1 MRSIIKLLA
10 SITLVLF
17 ISSCNQDYHPVGE
30 SLFEDQTLETM
41 TESFPTFTYQEKIK
55 KVQTNGLP
63 LMQLGRITHPV
74 FGLAEASFTGQL
86 TIANSP
92 FFGNH
97 RQQFEDE
104 PDASDPNLIPE
115 NETVTAVYLDI
126 PFFTNQNDTD
136 NDGVIDSLD
145 ADPNDP
151 QSNSDGDE
159 LTDLIEFQLQL
170 NPLSSDS
177 DGDGILDHND
187 EDNESYQNENREYEI
202 DSLYGNREATFN
214 LKVYELGAFLNN
226 LDPLNNFETTQA
238 YYSSQNYYEDGFSR
252 ATLFDDTISLNFE
265 EIRINF
271 KEDDPET
278 PDVDE
283 TTQVE
288 TRLSPRLRVPLDISF
303 FQENIID
310 KEGSSDLETNV
321 DFQKALRGLIIRAE
335 DFSDD
340 LYMLLDIQNA
350 NINIVYEYD
359 DYQTQ
364 GTLGDTT
371 DDTIE
376 KAEKEFSLSFNGI
389 RINTLKNSLFD
400 AAVQEQL
407 TISSNDNPSN
417 RLYVQS
423 GTFLGKIRLF
433 GDEEQDENELIE
445 DLRGETWLINE
456 ANLIFYI
463 DPALANAKELLA
475 QRLYLFNYDTG
486 FPLSDYISDGSVSNF
501 GANSDKSIFGGLL
514 EYDDNN
520 TPYRY
525 KFNITDHISNIIRN
539 DSINFDLG
547 LVVNADIDNLGFL
560 NAVTE
565 SEEELLY
572 PLSATLNPLGAVLI
586 GSHPEATSEDKKVK
600 LELVY
605 SSYQ

>member
-1 MRSIIKLLA
+1 MRHINKLLV
-10 SITLVLF
+10 SVTLILV
-17 ISSCNQDYHPVGE
+17 ISSCNQDFHPVGE
-30 SLFEDQTLETM
+30 ALFIDQTLETL
-41 TESFPTFTYQEKIK
+41 TESFPTFTFQEKLK

-63 LMQLGRITHPV
+63 LMQLGKINHPI
-74 FGLAEASFTGQL
+74 FGQAEASFTAQL
-86 TIANSP
+86 TIPNNL

-104 PDASDPNLIPE
+104 PDDSDPNLIPE
-115 NETVTAVYLDI
+115 NETVKFVYLDI
-126 PFFTNQNDTD
+126 PFFTNQDDAD

-151 QSNSDGDE
+151 LSNSDGDE
-159 LTDLIEFQLQL
+159 LTDLIEFQSQL

-187 EDNESYQNENREYEI
+187 DDNATYQSGNNVYQI
-202 DSLYGNREATFN
+202 DSVYGNREATFN
-214 LKVYELGAFLNN
+214 LKVYELGAYLNE
-226 LDPLNNFETTQA
+226 LDPSDNFETTQA
-238 YYSSQNYYEDGFSR
+238 FYSTQDYYEEGFSR
-252 ATLFDDTISLNFE
+252 AVLYDDIISLNFD
-265 EIRINF
+265 EIRINY

-283 TTQVE
+283 TLQVE
-288 TRLSPRLRVPLDISF
+288 TRLSPRLRVPLNIGF
-303 FQENIID
+303 FQENFID
-310 KEGSSDLETNV
+310 KEGSTDLETSVN
-321 DFQKALRGLIIRAE
+321 FQKALRGIIIRAE
-335 DFSDD
+335 DFSED

-350 NINIVYEYD
+350 AVNIVYEYD

-364 GTLGDTT
+364 GTLGDTS
-371 DDTIE
+371 DDTVE
-376 KAEKEFSLSFNGI
+376 KVEKEISLAFNGI

-407 TISSNDNPSN
+407 IASSNNTPTN

-433 GDEEQDENELIE
+433 DIENQNENELIE
-445 DLRGETWLINE
+445 SLRGQSWLINE

-463 DPALANAKELLA
+463 DPNLASSQELLA
-475 QRLYLFNYDTG
+475 QRLYLFAYNSG
-486 FPLSDYISDGSVSNF
+486 FPLSDYVSDGSVSNF
-501 GANSDKSIFGGLL
+501 GRNSNKKIFGGLL

-520 TPYRY
+520 VPYRY

-547 LVVNADIDNLGFL
+547 LVVNADIN
-560 NAVTE
+560 NITPIKAVTE
-565 SEEELLY
+565 SEQDLVY
-572 PLSATLNPLGAVLI
+572 PLTASLNPLGAILI
-586 GSHPEATSEDKKVK
+586 GSHPDASSEDKKVR
-600 LELVY
+600 LELIY

>member
-1 MRSIIKLLA
+1 MRHINKLLV
-10 SITLVLF
+10 SVTLILV
-17 ISSCNQDYHPVGE
+17 ISSCNQDFHPVGE
-30 SLFEDQTLETM
+30 ALFIDQTLETL
-41 TESFPTFTYQEKIK
+41 TESFPTFTFQEKLK

-63 LMQLGRITHPV
+63 LMQLGKINHPI
-74 FGLAEASFTGQL
+74 FGQAEASFTAQL
-86 TIANSP
+86 TIPNNL

-104 PDASDPNLIPE
+104 PDDSDPNLIPE
-115 NETVTAVYLDI
+115 NETVKFVYLDI
-126 PFFTNQNDTD
+126 PFFTNQDDAD

-151 QSNSDGDE
+151 LSNSDGDE
-159 LTDLIEFQLQL
+159 LTDLIEFQSQL

-187 EDNESYQNENREYEI
+187 DDNATYQSGNNVYQI
-202 DSLYGNREATFN
+202 DSVYGNREATFN
-214 LKVYELGAFLNN
+214 LKVYELGAYLNE
-226 LDPLNNFETTQA
+226 LDPSDNFETTQA
-238 YYSSQNYYEDGFSR
+238 FYSTQDYYEEGFSR
-252 ATLFDDTISLNFE
+252 AVLHDDIISLNFD
-265 EIRINF
+265 EIRINY

-283 TTQVE
+283 TLQVE
-288 TRLSPRLRVPLDISF
+288 TRLSPRLRVPLDIGF
-303 FQENIID
+303 FQENFID
-310 KEGSSDLETNV
+310 KEGSTDLETSVN
-321 DFQKALRGLIIRAE
+321 FQKALRGIIIRAE
-335 DFSDD
+335 DFSED

-350 NINIVYEYD
+350 AVNIVYEYD

-364 GTLGDTT
+364 GTLGDTS
-371 DDTIE
+371 DDTVE
-376 KAEKEFSLSFNGI
+376 KVEKEISLAFNGI

-407 TISSNDNPSN
+407 IASSNNTPTN

-433 GDEEQDENELIE
+433 DIENQNENELIE
-445 DLRGETWLINE
+445 SLRGQSWLINE

-463 DPALANAKELLA
+463 DPNLASSQELLA
-475 QRLYLFNYDTG
+475 QRLYLFAYNSG
-486 FPLSDYISDGSVSNF
+486 FPLSDYVSDGSVSNF
-501 GANSDKSIFGGLL
+501 GRNSNKKIFGGLL

-520 TPYRY
+520 VPYRY

-547 LVVNADIDNLGFL
+547 LVVNADIN
-560 NAVTE
+560 NITPIKAVTE
-565 SEEELLY
+565 SEQDLVY
-572 PLSATLNPLGAVLI
+572 PLTASLNPLGAILI
-586 GSHPEATSEDKKVK
+586 GSHPDASSEDKKVR
-600 LELVY
+600 LELIY

>member
-1 MRSIIKLLA
+1 MRHINKLLV
-10 SITLVLF
+10 SVTLILV
-17 ISSCNQDYHPVGE
+17 ISSCNQDFHPVGE
-30 SLFEDQTLETM
+30 ALFIDQTLETL
-41 TESFPTFTYQEKIK
+41 TESFPTFTFQEKLK

-63 LMQLGRITHPV
+63 LMQLGKINHPI
-74 FGLAEASFTGQL
+74 FGQAEASFTAQL
-86 TIANSP
+86 TIPNNL

-104 PDASDPNLIPE
+104 PDDSDPNLIPE
-115 NETVTAVYLDI
+115 NETVKFVYLDI
-126 PFFTNQNDTD
+126 PFFTNQDDAD

-151 QSNSDGDE
+151 LSNSDGDE
-159 LTDLIEFQLQL
+159 LTDLIEFQSQL

-187 EDNESYQNENREYEI
+187 DDNATYQSGNNVYQI
-202 DSLYGNREATFN
+202 DSVYGNREATFN
-214 LKVYELGAFLNN
+214 LKVYELGAYLNE
-226 LDPLNNFETTQA
+226 LDPSDNFETTQA
-238 YYSSQNYYEDGFSR
+238 FYSTQDYYEEGFSR
-252 ATLFDDTISLNFE
+252 AVLYDDIISLNFD
-265 EIRINF
+265 EIRINY

-283 TTQVE
+283 TLQVE
-288 TRLSPRLRVPLDISF
+288 TRLSPRLRVPLDIGF
-303 FQENIID
+303 FQENFID
-310 KEGSSDLETNV
+310 KEGSTDLETSVN
-321 DFQKALRGLIIRAE
+321 FQKALRGIIIRVE
-335 DFSDD
+335 DFSED

-350 NINIVYEYD
+350 AVNIVYEYD

-364 GTLGDTT
+364 GTLGDTS
-371 DDTIE
+371 DDTVE
-376 KAEKEFSLSFNGI
+376 KVEKEISLAFNGI

-407 TISSNDNPSN
+407 IASSNNTPTN

-433 GDEEQDENELIE
+433 DIENQNENELIE
-445 DLRGETWLINE
+445 SLRGQSWLINE

-463 DPALANAKELLA
+463 DPNLASSQELLA
-475 QRLYLFNYDTG
+475 QRLYLFAYNSG
-486 FPLSDYISDGSVSNF
+486 FPLSDYVSDGSVSNF
-501 GANSDKSIFGGLL
+501 GRNSNKKIFGGLL

-520 TPYRY
+520 VPYRY

-547 LVVNADIDNLGFL
+547 LVVNADIN
-560 NAVTE
+560 NITPIKAVTE
-565 SEEELLY
+565 SEQDLVY
-572 PLSATLNPLGAVLI
+572 PLTATLNPLGAILI
-586 GSHPEATSEDKKVK
+586 GSHPDASSEDKKVR
-600 LELVY
+600 LELIY

>member
-17 ISSCNQDYHPVGE
+17 VSSCNQDYHPVGE
-30 SLFEDQTLETM
+30 SLFEDQTLETL

-104 PDASDPNLIPE
+104 PDASDPNLINE

-252 ATLFDDTISLNFE
+252 ATLFDETVSLNFE

>member
-1 MRSIIKLLA
+1 MRHINKLLV
-10 SITLVLF
+10 SVTLILA
-17 ISSCNQDYHPVGE
+17 ISSCNQDFHPVGE
-30 SLFEDQTLETM
+30 ALFIDQTLETL
-41 TESFPTFTYQEKIK
+41 TESFPTFTFQEKLK

-63 LMQLGRITHPV
+63 LMQLGKINHPI
-74 FGLAEASFTGQL
+74 FGQAEASFTAQL
-86 TIANSP
+86 TIPNNL

-104 PDASDPNLIPE
+104 PDDSDPNLIPE
-115 NETVTAVYLDI
+115 NETVKFVYLDI
-126 PFFTNQNDTD
+126 PFFTNQDDAD

-151 QSNSDGDE
+151 LSNSDGDE
-159 LTDLIEFQLQL
+159 LTDLIEFQSQL

-187 EDNESYQNENREYEI
+187 DDNATYQSGNNVYQI
-202 DSLYGNREATFN
+202 DSVYGNREATFN
-214 LKVYELGAFLNN
+214 LKVYELGAYLNE
-226 LDPLNNFETTQA
+226 LDPSDNFETTQA
-238 YYSSQNYYEDGFSR
+238 FYSTQDYYEEGFSR
-252 ATLFDDTISLNFE
+252 AVLHDDIISLNFD
-265 EIRINF
+265 EIRINY

-283 TTQVE
+283 TLQVE
-288 TRLSPRLRVPLDISF
+288 TRLSPRLRVPLDIGF
-303 FQENIID
+303 FQENFID
-310 KEGSSDLETNV
+310 KEGSTDLETSVN
-321 DFQKALRGLIIRAE
+321 FQKALRGIIIRAE
-335 DFSDD
+335 DFSED

-350 NINIVYEYD
+350 AVNIVYEYD

-364 GTLGDTT
+364 GTLGDTS
-371 DDTIE
+371 DDTVE
-376 KAEKEFSLSFNGI
+376 KVEKEISLAFNGI

-407 TISSNDNPSN
+407 IASSNNTPTN

-433 GDEEQDENELIE
+433 DIENQNENELIE
-445 DLRGETWLINE
+445 SLRGQSWLINE

-463 DPALANAKELLA
+463 DPNLASSQELLA
-475 QRLYLFNYDTG
+475 QRLYLFAYNSG
-486 FPLSDYISDGSVSNF
+486 FPLSDYVSDGSVSNF
-501 GANSDKSIFGGLL
+501 GRNSNKKIFGGLL

-520 TPYRY
+520 VPYRY

-547 LVVNADIDNLGFL
+547 LVVNADIN
-560 NAVTE
+560 NITPIKAVTE
-565 SEEELLY
+565 SEQDLVY
-572 PLSATLNPLGAVLI
+572 PLTATLNPLGAILI
-586 GSHPEATSEDKKVK
+586 GSHPDASSEDKKVR
-600 LELVY
+600 LELIY

>member
-1 MRSIIKLLA
+1 MRHINKLLV
-10 SITLVLF
+10 SVTLILV
-17 ISSCNQDYHPVGE
+17 ISSCNQDFHPVGE
-30 SLFEDQTLETM
+30 ALFIDQTLETL
-41 TESFPTFTYQEKIK
+41 TESFPTFTFQEKLK

-63 LMQLGRITHPV
+63 LMQLGKINHPI
-74 FGLAEASFTGQL
+74 FGQAEASFTTQL
-86 TIANSP
+86 TIPNNL

-104 PDASDPNLIPE
+104 PDDSDPNLIPE
-115 NETVTAVYLDI
+115 NETVKFVYLDI
-126 PFFTNQNDTD
+126 PFFTNQDDAD

-151 QSNSDGDE
+151 LSNSDGDE
-159 LTDLIEFQLQL
+159 LTDLIEFQSQL

-187 EDNESYQNENREYEI
+187 DDNATYQSGNNVYQI
-202 DSLYGNREATFN
+202 DSVYGNREATFN
-214 LKVYELGAFLNN
+214 LKVYELGAYLNE
-226 LDPLNNFETTQA
+226 LDPSDNFETTQA
-238 YYSSQNYYEDGFSR
+238 FYSTQDYYEEGFSR
-252 ATLFDDTISLNFE
+252 AVLHDDIISLNFD
-265 EIRINF
+265 EIRINY

-283 TTQVE
+283 TLQVE
-288 TRLSPRLRVPLDISF
+288 TRLSPRLRVPLDIGF
-303 FQENIID
+303 FQENFID
-310 KEGSSDLETNV
+310 KEGSTDLETSVN
-321 DFQKALRGLIIRAE
+321 FQKALRGIIIRAE
-335 DFSDD
+335 DFSED

-350 NINIVYEYD
+350 AVNIVYEYD

-364 GTLGDTT
+364 GTLGDTS
-371 DDTIE
+371 DDTVE
-376 KAEKEFSLSFNGI
+376 KVEKEISLAFNGI

-407 TISSNDNPSN
+407 IASSNNTPTN

-433 GDEEQDENELIE
+433 DIENQNENELIE
-445 DLRGETWLINE
+445 SLRGQSWLINE

-463 DPALANAKELLA
+463 DPNLASSQELLA
-475 QRLYLFNYDTG
+475 QRLYLFAYNSG
-486 FPLSDYISDGSVSNF
+486 FPLSDYVSDGSVSNF
-501 GANSDKSIFGGLL
+501 GRNSNKKIFGGLL

-520 TPYRY
+520 VPYRY

-547 LVVNADIDNLGFL
+547 LVVNADIN
-560 NAVTE
+560 NITPIKAVTE
-565 SEEELLY
+565 SEQDLVY
-572 PLSATLNPLGAVLI
+572 PLTATLNPLGAILI
-586 GSHPEATSEDKKVK
+586 GSHPDASSEDKKVR
-600 LELVY
+600 LELIY

>member
-1 MRSIIKLLA
+1 MRHINKLLV
-10 SITLVLF
+10 SVTLILV
-17 ISSCNQDYHPVGE
+17 ISSCNQDFHPVGE
-30 SLFEDQTLETM
+30 ALFIDQTLETL
-41 TESFPTFTYQEKIK
+41 TESFPTFTFQEKLK

-63 LMQLGRITHPV
+63 LMQLGKINHPI
-74 FGLAEASFTGQL
+74 FGQAEASFTAQL
-86 TIANSP
+86 TIPNNL

-104 PDASDPNLIPE
+104 PDDSDPNLIPE
-115 NETVTAVYLDI
+115 NETVKFVYLDI
-126 PFFTNQNDTD
+126 PFFTNQDDAD

-151 QSNSDGDE
+151 LSNSDGDE
-159 LTDLIEFQLQL
+159 LTDLIEFQSQL

-187 EDNESYQNENREYEI
+187 DDNATYQSGNNVYQI
-202 DSLYGNREATFN
+202 DSVYGNREATFN
-214 LKVYELGAFLNN
+214 LKVYELGAYLNE
-226 LDPLNNFETTQA
+226 LDPSDNFETTQA
-238 YYSSQNYYEDGFSR
+238 FYSTQDYYEEGFSR
-252 ATLFDDTISLNFE
+252 AVLYDDIISLNFD
-265 EIRINF
+265 EIRINY

-283 TTQVE
+283 TLQVE
-288 TRLSPRLRVPLDISF
+288 TRLSPRLRVPLNIGF
-303 FQENIID
+303 FQENFID
-310 KEGSSDLETNV
+310 KEGSTDLETSVN
-321 DFQKALRGLIIRAE
+321 FQKALRGIIIRAE
-335 DFSDD
+335 DFSED

-350 NINIVYEYD
+350 AVNIVYEYD

-364 GTLGDTT
+364 GNLGDTS
-371 DDTIE
+371 DDTVE
-376 KAEKEFSLSFNGI
+376 KVEKEISLAFNGI

-407 TISSNDNPSN
+407 IASSNNTPTN

-433 GDEEQDENELIE
+433 DIENQNENELIE
-445 DLRGETWLINE
+445 SLRGQSWLINE

-463 DPALANAKELLA
+463 DPNLASSQELLA
-475 QRLYLFNYDTG
+475 QRLYLFAYNSG
-486 FPLSDYISDGSVSNF
+486 FPLSDYVSDGSVSNF
-501 GANSDKSIFGGLL
+501 GRNSNKKIFGGLL

-520 TPYRY
+520 VPYRY

-547 LVVNADIDNLGFL
+547 LVVNADIN
-560 NAVTE
+560 NITPIKAVTE
-565 SEEELLY
+565 SEQDLVY
-572 PLSATLNPLGAVLI
+572 PLTATLNPLGAILI
-586 GSHPEATSEDKKVK
+586 GSHPDASSEDKKVR
-600 LELVY
+600 LELIY

>member
-1 MRSIIKLLA
+1 MRFIIKLLA
-10 SITLVLF
+10 SVILVLL

-41 TESFPTFTYQEKIK
+41 TQSFPTFTYQKKIK

-104 PDASDPNLIPE
+104 PVDSDPNLIPE

-177 DGDGILDHND
+177 DGDGILDHDD
-187 EDNESYQNENREYEI
+187 EDNESYQSENREYEI
-202 DSLYGNREATFN
+202 DSLYGNHEATFN

-238 YYSSQNYYEDGFSR
+238 FYSSQDYYEDGFSR
-252 ATLFDDTISLNFE
+252 ATLFDDTVSLNFE

-271 KEDDPET
+271 KEDDLET
-278 PDVDE
+278 LDVDE

-376 KAEKEFSLSFNGI
+376 KAEKEFSLTFNGI

-407 TISSNDNPSN
+407 TISINDNPSN

-445 DLRGETWLINE
+445 DLRGESWLVNE

-463 DPALANAKELLA
+463 DPALANTKELLA

-586 GSHPEATSEDKKVK
+586 GSHPEATLEDKKVK

>member
-1 MRSIIKLLA
+1 MRHINKLLV
-10 SITLVLF
+10 SVTLILV
-17 ISSCNQDYHPVGE
+17 ISSCNQDFHPVGE
-30 SLFEDQTLETM
+30 ALFIDQTLETL
-41 TESFPTFTYQEKIK
+41 TESFPTFTFQEKLK

-63 LMQLGRITHPV
+63 LMQLGKINHPI
-74 FGLAEASFTGQL
+74 FGQAEASFTAQL
-86 TIANSP
+86 TIPNNL

-104 PDASDPNLIPE
+104 PDDSDPNLIPE
-115 NETVTAVYLDI
+115 NETVKFVYLDI
-126 PFFTNQNDTD
+126 PFFTNQDDAD

-151 QSNSDGDE
+151 LSNSDGDE
-159 LTDLIEFQLQL
+159 LTDLIEFQSQL

-187 EDNESYQNENREYEI
+187 DDNATYQSGNNVYQI
-202 DSLYGNREATFN
+202 DSVYGNREATFN
-214 LKVYELGAFLNN
+214 LKVYELGAYLNE
-226 LDPLNNFETTQA
+226 LDPSDNFETTQA
-238 YYSSQNYYEDGFSR
+238 FYSTQDYYEEGFSR
-252 ATLFDDTISLNFE
+252 AVLYDDIISLNFD
-265 EIRINF
+265 EIRINY

-283 TTQVE
+283 TLQVE
-288 TRLSPRLRVPLDISF
+288 TRLSPRLRVPLDIGF
-303 FQENIID
+303 FQENFID
-310 KEGSSDLETNV
+310 KEGSTDLETSVN
-321 DFQKALRGLIIRAE
+321 FQKALRGIIIRAE
-335 DFSDD
+335 DFSED

-350 NINIVYEYD
+350 AVNIVYEYD

-364 GTLGDTT
+364 GTLGDTS
-371 DDTIE
+371 DDTVE
-376 KAEKEFSLSFNGI
+376 KVEKEISLAFNGI

-407 TISSNDNPSN
+407 IASSNNTPTN

-433 GDEEQDENELIE
+433 DIENQNENELIE
-445 DLRGETWLINE
+445 SLRGQSWLINE

-463 DPALANAKELLA
+463 DPNLASSQELLA
-475 QRLYLFNYDTG
+475 QRLYLFAYNSG
-486 FPLSDYISDGSVSNF
+486 FPLSDYVSDGSVSNF
-501 GANSDKSIFGGLL
+501 GRNSNKKIFGGLL

-520 TPYRY
+520 VPYRY

-547 LVVNADIDNLGFL
+547 LVVNADIN
-560 NAVTE
+560 NITPVKAVTE
-565 SEEELLY
+565 SEQDLVY
-572 PLSATLNPLGAVLI
+572 PLTATLNPLGAILI
-586 GSHPEATSEDKKVK
+586 GSHPDASSEDKKVR
-600 LELVY
+600 LELIY

>member
-1 MRSIIKLLA
+1 MRFIIKLLA

-30 SLFEDQTLETM
+30 SLFEDQTLETL

-170 NPLSSDS
+170 NPLSSDR
-177 DGDGILDHND
+177 DGDGILYHND
-187 EDNESYQNENREYEI
+187 EDNESYHNENREYEI

-252 ATLFDDTISLNFE
+252 ATLFDETVSLNFE

-520 TPYRY
+520 TPYCY

>member
-1 MRSIIKLLA
+1 MRHINKLLV
-10 SITLVLF
+10 SVTLILV
-17 ISSCNQDYHPVGE
+17 ISSCNQDFHPVGE
-30 SLFEDQTLETM
+30 ALFIDQTLETL
-41 TESFPTFTYQEKIK
+41 TENFPTFTFQEKLK

-63 LMQLGRITHPV
+63 LMQLGKINHPI
-74 FGLAEASFTGQL
+74 FGQAEASFTAQL
-86 TIANSP
+86 TIPNNL

-104 PDASDPNLIPE
+104 PDDSDPNLIPE
-115 NETVTAVYLDI
+115 NETVKFVYLDI
-126 PFFTNQNDTD
+126 PFFTNQDDAD

-151 QSNSDGDE
+151 LSNSDGDE
-159 LTDLIEFQLQL
+159 LTDLIEFQSQL

-187 EDNESYQNENREYEI
+187 DDNATYQSGNNVYQI
-202 DSLYGNREATFN
+202 DSVYGNREATFN
-214 LKVYELGAFLNN
+214 LKVYELGAYLNE
-226 LDPLNNFETTQA
+226 LDPSDNFETTQA
-238 YYSSQNYYEDGFSR
+238 FYSTQDYYEEGFSR
-252 ATLFDDTISLNFE
+252 AVLYDDIISLNFD
-265 EIRINF
+265 EIRINY

-283 TTQVE
+283 TLQVE
-288 TRLSPRLRVPLDISF
+288 TRLSPRLRVPLDIGF
-303 FQENIID
+303 FQENFID
-310 KEGSSDLETNV
+310 KEGSTDLETSVN
-321 DFQKALRGLIIRAE
+321 FQKALRGIIIRAE
-335 DFSDD
+335 DFSED

-350 NINIVYEYD
+350 AVNIVYEYD

-364 GTLGDTT
+364 GTLGDTS
-371 DDTIE
+371 DDTVE
-376 KAEKEFSLSFNGI
+376 KVEKEISLAFNGI

-407 TISSNDNPSN
+407 IASSNNTPTN

-433 GDEEQDENELIE
+433 DIENQNENELIE
-445 DLRGETWLINE
+445 SLRGQSWLINE

-463 DPALANAKELLA
+463 DPNLASSQELLA
-475 QRLYLFNYDTG
+475 QRLYLFAYNSG
-486 FPLSDYISDGSVSNF
+486 FPLSDYVSDGSVSNF
-501 GANSDKSIFGGLL
+501 GRNSNKKIFGGLL

-520 TPYRY
+520 VPYRY

-547 LVVNADIDNLGFL
+547 LVVNADIN
-560 NAVTE
+560 NITPIKAVTE
-565 SEEELLY
+565 SEQDLVY
-572 PLSATLNPLGAVLI
+572 PLTATLNPLGAILI
-586 GSHPEATSEDKKVK
+586 GSHPDASSEDKKVR
-600 LELVY
+600 LELIY

>member
-1 MRSIIKLLA
+1 MRFIIKLLA
-10 SITLVLF
+10 SVILVLL

-41 TESFPTFTYQEKIK
+41 TQSFPTFTYQKKIK

-104 PDASDPNLIPE
+104 PVDSDPNLIPE

-177 DGDGILDHND
+177 DGDGILDHDD
-187 EDNESYQNENREYEI
+187 EDNESYQSENREYEI
-202 DSLYGNREATFN
+202 DSLYGNHEATFN

-238 YYSSQNYYEDGFSR
+238 FYSSQDYYEDGFSR
-252 ATLFDDTISLNFE
+252 ATLFDDTVYLNFE

-271 KEDDPET
+271 KEDDLET
-278 PDVDE
+278 LDVDE

-376 KAEKEFSLSFNGI
+376 KAEKEFSLTFNGI

-407 TISSNDNPSN
+407 TISINDNPSN

-445 DLRGETWLINE
+445 DLRGESWLVNE

-463 DPALANAKELLA
+463 DPALANTKELLA

-586 GSHPEATSEDKKVK
+586 GSHPEATLEDKKVK

>member
-1 MRSIIKLLA
+1 MRHINKLLV
-10 SITLVLF
+10 SVTLILV
-17 ISSCNQDYHPVGE
+17 ISSCNQDFHPVGE
-30 SLFEDQTLETM
+30 ALFIDQTLETL
-41 TESFPTFTYQEKIK
+41 TESFPTFTFQEKLK

-63 LMQLGRITHPV
+63 LMQLGKINHPI
-74 FGLAEASFTGQL
+74 FGQAEASFTAQL
-86 TIANSP
+86 TIPNNL

-104 PDASDPNLIPE
+104 PDDSDPNLIPE
-115 NETVTAVYLDI
+115 NETVKFVYLDI
-126 PFFTNQNDTD
+126 PFFTNQDDAD

-151 QSNSDGDE
+151 LSNSDGDE
-159 LTDLIEFQLQL
+159 LTDLIEFQSQL

-187 EDNESYQNENREYEI
+187 DDNATYQSGNNVYQI
-202 DSLYGNREATFN
+202 DSVYGNREATFN
-214 LKVYELGAFLNN
+214 LKVYELGAYLNE
-226 LDPLNNFETTQA
+226 LDPSDNFETTQA
-238 YYSSQNYYEDGFSR
+238 FYSTQDYYEEGFSR
-252 ATLFDDTISLNFE
+252 AVLYDDIISLNFD
-265 EIRINF
+265 EIRINY

-283 TTQVE
+283 TLQVE
-288 TRLSPRLRVPLDISF
+288 TRLSPRLRVPLDIGF
-303 FQENIID
+303 FQENFID
-310 KEGSSDLETNV
+310 KEGSTDLETSVN
-321 DFQKALRGLIIRAE
+321 FQKALRGIIIRAE
-335 DFSDD
+335 DFSED

-350 NINIVYEYD
+350 AVNIVYEYD

-364 GTLGDTT
+364 GTLGDTS
-371 DDTIE
+371 DDTVE
-376 KAEKEFSLSFNGI
+376 KVEKEISLAFNGI

-407 TISSNDNPSN
+407 IASSNNTPTN

-433 GDEEQDENELIE
+433 DIENQNENELIE
-445 DLRGETWLINE
+445 SLRGQSWLINE

-463 DPALANAKELLA
+463 DPNLASSQELLA
-475 QRLYLFNYDTG
+475 QRLYLFAYNSG
-486 FPLSDYISDGSVSNF
+486 FPLSDYVSDGSVSNF
-501 GANSDKSIFGGLL
+501 GRNSNKKIFGGLL

-520 TPYRY
+520 VPYRY

-547 LVVNADIDNLGFL
+547 LVVNADINIITPIK
-560 NAVTE
+560 AVTE
-565 SEEELLY
+565 SEQDLVY
-572 PLSATLNPLGAVLI
+572 PLTATLNPLGAILI
-586 GSHPEATSEDKKVK
+586 GSHPDASSEDKKVR
-600 LELVY
+600 LELIY

>member
-1 MRSIIKLLA
+1 MRHINKLLV
-10 SITLVLF
+10 SVTLILV
-17 ISSCNQDYHPVGE
+17 ISSCNQDFHPVGE
-30 SLFEDQTLETM
+30 ALFIDQTLETL
-41 TESFPTFTYQEKIK
+41 TESFPTFTFQEKLK

-63 LMQLGRITHPV
+63 LMQLGKINHPI
-74 FGLAEASFTGQL
+74 FGQAEASFTAQL
-86 TIANSP
+86 TIPNNL

-104 PDASDPNLIPE
+104 PDDSDPNLIPE
-115 NETVTAVYLDI
+115 NETVKFVYLDI
-126 PFFTNQNDTD
+126 PFFTNQDDAD

-151 QSNSDGDE
+151 LSNSDGDE
-159 LTDLIEFQLQL
+159 LTDLIEFQSQL

-187 EDNESYQNENREYEI
+187 DDNATYQSGNNVYQI
-202 DSLYGNREATFN
+202 DSVYGNREATFN
-214 LKVYELGAFLNN
+214 LKVYELGAYLNE
-226 LDPLNNFETTQA
+226 LDPSDNFETTQA
-238 YYSSQNYYEDGFSR
+238 FYSTQDYYEEGFSR
-252 ATLFDDTISLNFE
+252 AVLYDDIISLNFD
-265 EIRINF
+265 EIRINY

-283 TTQVE
+283 TLQVE
-288 TRLSPRLRVPLDISF
+288 TRLSPRLRVPLNIGF
-303 FQENIID
+303 FQENFID
-310 KEGSSDLETNV
+310 KEGSTDLETSVN
-321 DFQKALRGLIIRAE
+321 FQKALRGIIIRVE
-335 DFSDD
+335 DFSED

-350 NINIVYEYD
+350 AVNIVYEYD

-364 GTLGDTT
+364 GTLGDTS
-371 DDTIE
+371 DDTVE
-376 KAEKEFSLSFNGI
+376 KVEKEISLAFNGI

-407 TISSNDNPSN
+407 IASSNNTPTN

-433 GDEEQDENELIE
+433 DIENQNENELIE
-445 DLRGETWLINE
+445 SLRGQSWLINE

-463 DPALANAKELLA
+463 DPNLASSKELLA
-475 QRLYLFNYDTG
+475 QRLYLFAYNSG
-486 FPLSDYISDGSVSNF
+486 FPLSDYVSDGSVSNF
-501 GANSDKSIFGGLL
+501 GRNSNKKIFGGLL

-520 TPYRY
+520 VPYRY

-547 LVVNADIDNLGFL
+547 LVVNADIN
-560 NAVTE
+560 NITPIKAVTE
-565 SEEELLY
+565 SEQDLVY
-572 PLSATLNPLGAVLI
+572 PLTATLNPLGAILI
-586 GSHPEATSEDKKVK
+586 GSHPDASSEDKKVR
-600 LELVY
+600 LELIY

>member
-1 MRSIIKLLA
+1 MRHISKLLV
-10 SITLVLF
+10 SVTLILV
-17 ISSCNQDYHPVGE
+17 ISSCNQDFHPVGE
-30 SLFEDQTLETM
+30 ALFIDQTLETL
-41 TESFPTFTYQEKIK
+41 TESFPTFTFQEKLK

-63 LMQLGRITHPV
+63 LMQLGKINHPI
-74 FGLAEASFTGQL
+74 FGQAEASFTAQL
-86 TIANSP
+86 TIPNNL

-104 PDASDPNLIPE
+104 PDDSDPNLIPE
-115 NETVTAVYLDI
+115 NETVKFVYLDI
-126 PFFTNQNDTD
+126 PFFTNQDDAD

-151 QSNSDGDE
+151 LSNSDGDE
-159 LTDLIEFQLQL
+159 LTDLIEFQSQL

-187 EDNESYQNENREYEI
+187 DDNATYQSGNNVYQI
-202 DSLYGNREATFN
+202 DSVYGNREATFN
-214 LKVYELGAFLNN
+214 LKVYELGAYLNE
-226 LDPLNNFETTQA
+226 LDPSDNFETTQA
-238 YYSSQNYYEDGFSR
+238 FYSTQDYYEEGFSR
-252 ATLFDDTISLNFE
+252 AVLHDDIISLNFD
-265 EIRINF
+265 EIRINY

-283 TTQVE
+283 TLQVE
-288 TRLSPRLRVPLDISF
+288 TRLSPRLRVPLNIGF
-303 FQENIID
+303 FQENFID
-310 KEGSSDLETNV
+310 KEGSTDLETSVN
-321 DFQKALRGLIIRAE
+321 FQKALRGIIIRAE
-335 DFSDD
+335 DFSED

-350 NINIVYEYD
+350 AVNIVYEYD

-364 GTLGDTT
+364 GTLGDTS
-371 DDTIE
+371 DDTVE
-376 KAEKEFSLSFNGI
+376 KVEKEISLAFNGI

-407 TISSNDNPSN
+407 IASSNNTPTN

-433 GDEEQDENELIE
+433 DIENQNENELI
-445 DLRGETWLINE
+445 DSLRGQSWLINE

-463 DPALANAKELLA
+463 DPNLASSQELLA
-475 QRLYLFNYDTG
+475 QRLYLFAYNSG
-486 FPLSDYISDGSVSNF
+486 FPLSDYVSDGSVSNF
-501 GANSDKSIFGGLL
+501 GRNSNKKIFGGLL

-520 TPYRY
+520 VPYRY

-547 LVVNADIDNLGFL
+547 LVVNADIN
-560 NAVTE
+560 NITPIKAVTE
-565 SEEELLY
+565 SEQDLVY
-572 PLSATLNPLGAVLI
+572 PLTATLNPLGAILI
-586 GSHPEATSEDKKVK
+586 GSHPDASSEDKKVR
-600 LELVY
+600 LELIY

>member
-1 MRSIIKLLA
+1 MRHISKLLV
-10 SITLVLF
+10 SVTLILV
-17 ISSCNQDYHPVGE
+17 ISSCNQDFHPVGE
-30 SLFEDQTLETM
+30 ALFIDQTLETL
-41 TESFPTFTYQEKIK
+41 TESFPTFTFQEKLK

-63 LMQLGRITHPV
+63 LMQLGKINHPI
-74 FGLAEASFTGQL
+74 FGQAEASFTAQL
-86 TIANSP
+86 TIPNNL

-104 PDASDPNLIPE
+104 PDDSDPNLIPE
-115 NETVTAVYLDI
+115 NETVKFVYLDI
-126 PFFTNQNDTD
+126 PFFTNQDDAD

-151 QSNSDGDE
+151 LSNSDGDE
-159 LTDLIEFQLQL
+159 LTDLIEFQSQL

-187 EDNESYQNENREYEI
+187 DDNATYQSGNNVYQI
-202 DSLYGNREATFN
+202 DSVYGNREATFN
-214 LKVYELGAFLNN
+214 LKVYELGAYLNE
-226 LDPLNNFETTQA
+226 LDPSDNFETTQA
-238 YYSSQNYYEDGFSR
+238 FYSTQDYYEEGFSR
-252 ATLFDDTISLNFE
+252 AVLYDDIISLNLD
-265 EIRINF
+265 EIRINY

-283 TTQVE
+283 TLQVE
-288 TRLSPRLRVPLDISF
+288 TRLSPRLRVPLDIGF
-303 FQENIID
+303 FQENFID
-310 KEGSSDLETNV
+310 KEGSTDLETSVN
-321 DFQKALRGLIIRAE
+321 FQKALRGIIIRAE
-335 DFSDD
+335 DFSED

-350 NINIVYEYD
+350 AVNIVYEYD

-364 GTLGDTT
+364 GTLGDTS
-371 DDTIE
+371 DDTVE
-376 KAEKEFSLSFNGI
+376 KVEKEISLAFNGI

-407 TISSNDNPSN
+407 IASSNNTPTN

-433 GDEEQDENELIE
+433 DIENQNENELIE
-445 DLRGETWLINE
+445 SLRGQSWLINE

-463 DPALANAKELLA
+463 DPNLASSQELLA
-475 QRLYLFNYDTG
+475 QRLYLFAYNSG
-486 FPLSDYISDGSVSNF
+486 FPLSDYVSDGSVSNF
-501 GANSDKSIFGGLL
+501 GRNSNKKIFGGLL

-520 TPYRY
+520 VPYRY

-547 LVVNADIDNLGFL
+547 LVVNADIN
-560 NAVTE
+560 NITPIKAVTE
-565 SEEELLY
+565 SEQDLVY
-572 PLSATLNPLGAVLI
+572 PLTATLNPLGAILI
-586 GSHPEATSEDKKVK
+586 GSHPDASSEDKKVR
-600 LELVY
+600 LELIY

>member
-1 MRSIIKLLA
+1 MRFIIKLLA

-41 TESFPTFTYQEKIK
+41 TENFPTFTYQEKIK

-97 RQQFEDE
+97 RQEFEDE

-187 EDNESYQNENREYEI
+187 EDNESYQSENRDYEI

-238 YYSSQNYYEDGFSR
+238 YYSSQDYYEDGFSR

-350 NINIVYEYD
+350 NINIVYEHD

-423 GTFLGKIRLF
+423 GTLLGKIRLF

-463 DPALANAKELLA
+463 DPALANTKELLA

-501 GANSDKSIFGGLL
+501 GANSDKRIFGGLL

-586 GSHPEATSEDKKVK
+586 GSHPEATSVDKKVK

>member
-1 MRSIIKLLA
+1 MRHINKLLV
-10 SITLVLF
+10 SVTLILV
-17 ISSCNQDYHPVGE
+17 ISSCNQDFHPVGE
-30 SLFEDQTLETM
+30 ALFIDQTLETL
-41 TESFPTFTYQEKIK
+41 TESFPTFTFQEKLK

-63 LMQLGRITHPV
+63 LMQLGKINHPI
-74 FGLAEASFTGQL
+74 FGQAEASFTAQL
-86 TIANSP
+86 TIPNNL

-104 PDASDPNLIPE
+104 PDDSDPNLIPE
-115 NETVTAVYLDI
+115 NETVKFVYLDI
-126 PFFTNQNDTD
+126 PFFTNQDDAD

-151 QSNSDGDE
+151 LSNSDGDE
-159 LTDLIEFQLQL
+159 LTDLIEFQSQL

-187 EDNESYQNENREYEI
+187 DDNATYQSGNNVYQI
-202 DSLYGNREATFN
+202 DSVYGNREATFN
-214 LKVYELGAFLNN
+214 LKVYELGAYLNE
-226 LDPLNNFETTQA
+226 LDPSDNFETTQA
-238 YYSSQNYYEDGFSR
+238 FYSTQDYYEEGFSR
-252 ATLFDDTISLNFE
+252 AVLHDDIISLNFD
-265 EIRINF
+265 EIRINY

-283 TTQVE
+283 TLQVE
-288 TRLSPRLRVPLDISF
+288 TRLSPRLRVPLDIGF
-303 FQENIID
+303 FQENFID
-310 KEGSSDLETNV
+310 KEGSTDLETSVN
-321 DFQKALRGLIIRAE
+321 FQKALRGIIIRAE
-335 DFSDD
+335 DFSED

-350 NINIVYEYD
+350 AVNIVYEYD

-364 GTLGDTT
+364 GTLGDTS
-371 DDTIE
+371 DDTVE
-376 KAEKEFSLSFNGI
+376 KVEKEISLAFNGI

-407 TISSNDNPSN
+407 IASSNDTPTN

-433 GDEEQDENELIE
+433 DIENQNENELIE
-445 DLRGETWLINE
+445 SLRGQSWLINE

-463 DPALANAKELLA
+463 DPNLASSQELLA
-475 QRLYLFNYDTG
+475 QRLYLFAYNSG
-486 FPLSDYISDGSVSNF
+486 FPLSDYVSDGSVSNF
-501 GANSDKSIFGGLL
+501 GRNSNKKIFGGLL

-520 TPYRY
+520 VPYRY

-547 LVVNADIDNLGFL
+547 LVVNADIN
-560 NAVTE
+560 NITPIKAVTE
-565 SEEELLY
+565 SEQDLVY
-572 PLSATLNPLGAVLI
+572 PLTASLNPLGAILI
-586 GSHPEATSEDKKVK
+586 GSHPDASSEDKKVR
-600 LELVY
+600 LELIY

>member
-17 ISSCNQDYHPVGE
+17 VSSCNQDYHPVGE
-30 SLFEDQTLETM
+30 SLFEDQTLETL

-115 NETVTAVYLDI
+115 NEKVTAVYLDI

>member
-1 MRSIIKLLA
+1 MNRLMKKTILNKQFLL
-10 SITLVLF
+10 V
-17 ISSCNQDYHPVGE
+17 
-30 SLFEDQTLETM
+30 
-41 TESFPTFTYQEKIK
+41 
-55 KVQTNGLP
+55 
-63 LMQLGRITHPV
+63 
-74 FGLAEASFTGQL
+74 
-86 TIANSP
+86 
-92 FFGNH
+92 
-97 RQQFEDE
+97 
-104 PDASDPNLIPE
+104 
-115 NETVTAVYLDI
+115 
-126 PFFTNQNDTD
+126 D

-177 DGDGILDHND
+177 DGDGILDHDD
-187 EDNESYQNENREYEI
+187 EDNESYQSENREYEI
-202 DSLYGNREATFN
+202 DSLYGNHEATFN

-238 YYSSQNYYEDGFSR
+238 FYSSQDYYEDGFSR
-252 ATLFDDTISLNFE
+252 ATLFDDTVSLNFE

-271 KEDDPET
+271 KEDDLET
-278 PDVDE
+278 LDVDE

-376 KAEKEFSLSFNGI
+376 KAEKEFSLTFNGI

-407 TISSNDNPSN
+407 TISINDNPSN

-445 DLRGETWLINE
+445 DLRGESWLVNE

-463 DPALANAKELLA
+463 DPALANTKELLA

-586 GSHPEATSEDKKVK
+586 GSHPEATLEDKKVK

>member
-1 MRSIIKLLA
+1 MRQINKLLV
-10 SITLVLF
+10 SVTLILV
-17 ISSCNQDYHPVGE
+17 ISSCNQDFHPVGE
-30 SLFEDQTLETM
+30 ALFIDQTLETL
-41 TESFPTFTYQEKIK
+41 TESFPTFTFQEKLK

-63 LMQLGRITHPV
+63 LMQLGKINHPI
-74 FGLAEASFTGQL
+74 FGQAEASFTAQL
-86 TIANSP
+86 TIPNNL

-104 PDASDPNLIPE
+104 PDDSDPNLIPE
-115 NETVTAVYLDI
+115 NETVKFVYLDI
-126 PFFTNQNDTD
+126 PFFTNQDDAD

-151 QSNSDGDE
+151 LSNSDGDE
-159 LTDLIEFQLQL
+159 LTDLIEFQSQL

-187 EDNESYQNENREYEI
+187 DDNATYQSGNNVYQI
-202 DSLYGNREATFN
+202 DSVYGNREATFN
-214 LKVYELGAFLNN
+214 LKVYELGAYLNE
-226 LDPLNNFETTQA
+226 LDPSDNFETTQA
-238 YYSSQNYYEDGFSR
+238 FYSTQDYYEEGFSR
-252 ATLFDDTISLNFE
+252 AVLYDDIISLNFD
-265 EIRINF
+265 EIRINY

-283 TTQVE
+283 TLQVE
-288 TRLSPRLRVPLDISF
+288 TRLSPRLRVPLNIGF
-303 FQENIID
+303 FQENFID
-310 KEGSSDLETNV
+310 KEGSTDLETSVN
-321 DFQKALRGLIIRAE
+321 FQKALRGIIIRAE
-335 DFSDD
+335 DFSED

-350 NINIVYEYD
+350 AVNIVYEYD

-364 GTLGDTT
+364 GTLGDTS
-371 DDTIE
+371 DDTVE
-376 KAEKEFSLSFNGI
+376 KVEKEISLAFNGI

-407 TISSNDNPSN
+407 IASSNNTPTN

-433 GDEEQDENELIE
+433 DIENQNENELIE
-445 DLRGETWLINE
+445 SLRGQSWLINE

-463 DPALANAKELLA
+463 DPNLASSKELLA
-475 QRLYLFNYDTG
+475 QRLYLFAYNSG
-486 FPLSDYISDGSVSNF
+486 FPLSDYVSDGSVSNF
-501 GANSDKSIFGGLL
+501 GRNSNKKIFGGLL

-520 TPYRY
+520 VPYRY

-547 LVVNADIDNLGFL
+547 LVVNADIN
-560 NAVTE
+560 NITPIKAVTE
-565 SEEELLY
+565 SEQDLVY
-572 PLSATLNPLGAVLI
+572 PLTASLNPLGAILI
-586 GSHPEATSEDKKVK
+586 GSHPDASSEDKKVR
-600 LELVY
+600 LELIY

>member
-1 MRSIIKLLA
+1 MRHINKLLV
-10 SITLVLF
+10 SVTLILV
-17 ISSCNQDYHPVGE
+17 ISSCNQDFHPVGE
-30 SLFEDQTLETM
+30 ALFIDQTLETL
-41 TESFPTFTYQEKIK
+41 TESFPTFTFQEKLK

-63 LMQLGRITHPV
+63 LMQLGKINHPI
-74 FGLAEASFTGQL
+74 FGQAEASFTAQL
-86 TIANSP
+86 TIPNNL

-104 PDASDPNLIPE
+104 PDDSDPNLIPE
-115 NETVTAVYLDI
+115 NETVKFVYLDI
-126 PFFTNQNDTD
+126 PFFTNQDDAD

-151 QSNSDGDE
+151 LSNSDGDE
-159 LTDLIEFQLQL
+159 LTDLIEFQSQL

-187 EDNESYQNENREYEI
+187 DDNATYQSGNNVYQI
-202 DSLYGNREATFN
+202 DSVYGNREATFN
-214 LKVYELGAFLNN
+214 LKVYELGAYLNE
-226 LDPLNNFETTQA
+226 LDPSDNFETTQA
-238 YYSSQNYYEDGFSR
+238 FYSTQDYYEEGFSR
-252 ATLFDDTISLNFE
+252 AVLYDDIISLNFD
-265 EIRINF
+265 EIRINY

-283 TTQVE
+283 TLQVE
-288 TRLSPRLRVPLDISF
+288 TRLSPRLRVPLNIGF
-303 FQENIID
+303 FQENFID
-310 KEGSSDLETNV
+310 KEGSTDLETSVN
-321 DFQKALRGLIIRAE
+321 FQKALRGIIIRAE
-335 DFSDD
+335 DFSED

-350 NINIVYEYD
+350 AVNIVYEYD

-364 GTLGDTT
+364 GTLGDTS
-371 DDTIE
+371 DDTVE
-376 KAEKEFSLSFNGI
+376 KVEKEISLAFNGI

-407 TISSNDNPSN
+407 IASSNNTPTN

-433 GDEEQDENELIE
+433 DIENQNENELIE
-445 DLRGETWLINE
+445 SLRGQSWLINE

-463 DPALANAKELLA
+463 DPNLASSKELLA
-475 QRLYLFNYDTG
+475 QRLYLFAYNSG
-486 FPLSDYISDGSVSNF
+486 FPLSDYVSDGSVSNF
-501 GANSDKSIFGGLL
+501 GRNSNKKIFGGLL

-520 TPYRY
+520 VPYRY

-547 LVVNADIDNLGFL
+547 LVVNADIN
-560 NAVTE
+560 NITPIKAVTE
-565 SEEELLY
+565 SEQDLVY
-572 PLSATLNPLGAVLI
+572 PLTATLNPLGAILI
-586 GSHPEATSEDKKVK
+586 GSHPDASSEDKKVR
-600 LELVY
+600 LELIY

>member
-1 MRSIIKLLA
+1 MRHINKLLV
-10 SITLVLF
+10 SVTLILV
-17 ISSCNQDYHPVGE
+17 ISSCNQDFHPVGE
-30 SLFEDQTLETM
+30 ALFIDQTLETL
-41 TESFPTFTYQEKIK
+41 TESFPTFTFQEKLK

-63 LMQLGRITHPV
+63 LMQLGKINHPI
-74 FGLAEASFTGQL
+74 FGQAEASFTAQL
-86 TIANSP
+86 TIPNNL

-104 PDASDPNLIPE
+104 PDDSDPNLIPE
-115 NETVTAVYLDI
+115 NETVKFVYLDI
-126 PFFTNQNDTD
+126 PFFTNQDDAD

-151 QSNSDGDE
+151 LSNSDGDE
-159 LTDLIEFQLQL
+159 LTDLIEFQSQL

-187 EDNESYQNENREYEI
+187 DDNATYQSGNNVYQI
-202 DSLYGNREATFN
+202 DSVYGNREATFN
-214 LKVYELGAFLNN
+214 LKVYELGAYLNE
-226 LDPLNNFETTQA
+226 LDPSDNFETTQA
-238 YYSSQNYYEDGFSR
+238 FYSTQDYYEEGFSR
-252 ATLFDDTISLNFE
+252 AVLHDDIISLNFD
-265 EIRINF
+265 EIRINY

-283 TTQVE
+283 TLQVE
-288 TRLSPRLRVPLDISF
+288 TRLSPRLRVPLNIGF
-303 FQENIID
+303 FQENFID
-310 KEGSSDLETNV
+310 KEGSTDLETSVN
-321 DFQKALRGLIIRAE
+321 FQKALRGIIIRAE
-335 DFSDD
+335 DFSED

-350 NINIVYEYD
+350 AVNIVYEYD

-364 GTLGDTT
+364 GTLGDTS
-371 DDTIE
+371 DDTVE
-376 KAEKEFSLSFNGI
+376 KVEKEISLAFNGI

-407 TISSNDNPSN
+407 IASSNNTPTN

-433 GDEEQDENELIE
+433 DIENQNENELIE
-445 DLRGETWLINE
+445 SLRGQSWLINE

-463 DPALANAKELLA
+463 DPNLASSKELLA
-475 QRLYLFNYDTG
+475 QRLYLFAYNSG
-486 FPLSDYISDGSVSNF
+486 FPLSDYVSDGSVSNF
-501 GANSDKSIFGGLL
+501 GRNSNKKIFGGLL

-520 TPYRY
+520 VPYRY

-547 LVVNADIDNLGFL
+547 LVVNADIN
-560 NAVTE
+560 NITPIKAVTE
-565 SEEELLY
+565 SEQDLVY
-572 PLSATLNPLGAVLI
+572 PLTATLNPLGAILI
-586 GSHPEATSEDKKVK
+586 GSHPDASSEDKKVR
-600 LELVY
+600 LELIY

>member
-1 MRSIIKLLA
+1 MRHINKLLV
-10 SITLVLF
+10 SVTLILV
-17 ISSCNQDYHPVGE
+17 ISSCNQDFHPVGE
-30 SLFEDQTLETM
+30 ALFIDQTLETL
-41 TESFPTFTYQEKIK
+41 TESFPTFTFQEKLK

-63 LMQLGRITHPV
+63 LMQLGKINHPI
-74 FGLAEASFTGQL
+74 FGQAEASFTAQL
-86 TIANSP
+86 TIPNNL

-104 PDASDPNLIPE
+104 PDDSDPNLIPE
-115 NETVTAVYLDI
+115 NETVKFVYLDI
-126 PFFTNQNDTD
+126 PFFTNQDDAD

-151 QSNSDGDE
+151 LSNSDGDE
-159 LTDLIEFQLQL
+159 LTDLIEFQSQL

-187 EDNESYQNENREYEI
+187 DDNATYQSGNNVYQI
-202 DSLYGNREATFN
+202 DSVYGNREATFN
-214 LKVYELGAFLNN
+214 LKVYELGAYLNE
-226 LDPLNNFETTQA
+226 LDPSDNFETTQA
-238 YYSSQNYYEDGFSR
+238 FYSTQDYYEEGFSR
-252 ATLFDDTISLNFE
+252 AVLYDDIISLNFD
-265 EIRINF
+265 EIRINY

-283 TTQVE
+283 TLQVE
-288 TRLSPRLRVPLDISF
+288 TRLSPRLRVPLNIGF
-303 FQENIID
+303 FQENFID
-310 KEGSSDLETNV
+310 KEGSTDLETSVN
-321 DFQKALRGLIIRAE
+321 FQKALRGIIIRAE
-335 DFSDD
+335 DFSED

-350 NINIVYEYD
+350 AVNIVYEYD

-364 GTLGDTT
+364 GTLGDTS
-371 DDTIE
+371 DDTVE
-376 KAEKEFSLSFNGI
+376 KVEKEISLAFNGI

-407 TISSNDNPSN
+407 IASSNNTPTN

-433 GDEEQDENELIE
+433 DIENQNENELI
-445 DLRGETWLINE
+445 DSLRGQSWLINE

-463 DPALANAKELLA
+463 DPNLASSQELLA
-475 QRLYLFNYDTG
+475 QRLYLFAYNSG
-486 FPLSDYISDGSVSNF
+486 FPLSDYVSDGSVSNF
-501 GANSDKSIFGGLL
+501 GRNSNKKIFGGLL

-520 TPYRY
+520 VPYRY

-547 LVVNADIDNLGFL
+547 LVVNADIN
-560 NAVTE
+560 NITPIKAVTE
-565 SEEELLY
+565 SEQDLVY
-572 PLSATLNPLGAVLI
+572 PLTATLNPLGAILI
-586 GSHPEATSEDKKVK
+586 GSHPDASSEDKKVR
-600 LELVY
+600 LELIY

>member
-1 MRSIIKLLA
+1 MRHINKLLV
-10 SITLVLF
+10 SVTLILV
-17 ISSCNQDYHPVGE
+17 ISSCNQDFHPVGE
-30 SLFEDQTLETM
+30 ALFIDQTLETL
-41 TESFPTFTYQEKIK
+41 TESFPTFTFQEKLK

-63 LMQLGRITHPV
+63 LMQLGKINHPI
-74 FGLAEASFTGQL
+74 FGQAEASFTAQL
-86 TIANSP
+86 TIPNNL

-104 PDASDPNLIPE
+104 PDDSDPNLIPE
-115 NETVTAVYLDI
+115 NETVKFVYLDI
-126 PFFTNQNDTD
+126 PFFTNQDDAD

-151 QSNSDGDE
+151 LSNSDGDE
-159 LTDLIEFQLQL
+159 LTDLIEFQSQL

-187 EDNESYQNENREYEI
+187 DDNATYQSGNNVYQI
-202 DSLYGNREATFN
+202 DSVYGNREATFN
-214 LKVYELGAFLNN
+214 LKVYELGAYLNE
-226 LDPLNNFETTQA
+226 LDPSDNFETTQA
-238 YYSSQNYYEDGFSR
+238 FYSTQDYYEEGFSR
-252 ATLFDDTISLNFE
+252 AVLYDDIISLNFD
-265 EIRINF
+265 EIRINY

-283 TTQVE
+283 TLQVE
-288 TRLSPRLRVPLDISF
+288 TRLSPRLRVPLDIGF
-303 FQENIID
+303 FQENFID
-310 KEGSSDLETNV
+310 KEGSTDLETSVN
-321 DFQKALRGLIIRAE
+321 FQKALRGIIIRVE
-335 DFSDD
+335 DFSED

-350 NINIVYEYD
+350 AVNIVYEYD

-364 GTLGDTT
+364 GTLGDTS
-371 DDTIE
+371 DDTVE
-376 KAEKEFSLSFNGI
+376 KVEKEISLAFNGI

-407 TISSNDNPSN
+407 IASSNNTPTN

-433 GDEEQDENELIE
+433 DIENQNENELIE
-445 DLRGETWLINE
+445 SLRGQSWLINE

-463 DPALANAKELLA
+463 DPNLASSQELLA
-475 QRLYLFNYDTG
+475 QRLYLFAYNSG
-486 FPLSDYISDGSVSNF
+486 FPLSDYVSDGSVSNF
-501 GANSDKSIFGGLL
+501 GRNSNKKIFGGLL

-520 TPYRY
+520 VPYRY

-547 LVVNADIDNLGFL
+547 LVVNADIN
-560 NAVTE
+560 NITPIKAVTE
-565 SEEELLY
+565 SEQDLVY
-572 PLSATLNPLGAVLI
+572 PLTASLNPLGAILI
-586 GSHPEATSEDKKVK
+586 GSHPDASSEDKKVR
-600 LELVY
+600 LELIY

>member
-1 MRSIIKLLA
+1 MRFIIKLLA
-10 SITLVLF
+10 SVILVLL

-41 TESFPTFTYQEKIK
+41 TQSFPTFTYQKKIK

-159 LTDLIEFQLQL
+159 LTDLIEFQSQL

-187 EDNESYQNENREYEI
+187 DDNESYQSENSVYEI

-226 LDPLNNFETTQA
+226 LDPLNNFETAQA
-238 YYSSQNYYEDGFSR
+238 YYSTQDYYEDGFSR
-252 ATLFDDTISLNFE
+252 ATLFDDTVSLNFE

-278 PDVDE
+278 PNVDE

-288 TRLSPRLRVPLDISF
+288 TRLSPRIRVPLDISF

-321 DFQKALRGLIIRAE
+321 DFQNALRGLIIRAE

-371 DDTIE
+371 DDSIE
-376 KAEKEFSLSFNGI
+376 KVEKDFSLSFNGI

-433 GDEEQDENELIE
+433 GDEGQDENELIE

-463 DPALANAKELLA
+463 DPALANSKELLA

-525 KFNITDHISNIIRN
+525 KFNITDHISNIIKN

-560 NAVTE
+560 SAVTE
-565 SEEELLY
+565 SEEKLLY

-586 GSHPEATSEDKKVK
+586 GSHPEATSEDKKVN
-600 LELVY
+600 LELIY

>member
-1 MRSIIKLLA
+1 MRHINKLLV
-10 SITLVLF
+10 SVTLILV
-17 ISSCNQDYHPVGE
+17 ISSCNQDFHPVGE
-30 SLFEDQTLETM
+30 ALFIDQTLETL
-41 TESFPTFTYQEKIK
+41 TESFPTFTFQEKLK

-63 LMQLGRITHPV
+63 LMQLGKINHPI
-74 FGLAEASFTGQL
+74 FGQAEASFTAQL
-86 TIANSP
+86 TIPNNL

-104 PDASDPNLIPE
+104 PDDSDPNLIPE
-115 NETVTAVYLDI
+115 NETVKFVYLDI
-126 PFFTNQNDTD
+126 PFFTNQDDAD

-151 QSNSDGDE
+151 LSNSDGDE
-159 LTDLIEFQLQL
+159 LTDLIEFQSQL

-187 EDNESYQNENREYEI
+187 DDNATYQSGNNVYQI
-202 DSLYGNREATFN
+202 DSVYGNREATFN
-214 LKVYELGAFLNN
+214 LKVYELGAYLNE
-226 LDPLNNFETTQA
+226 LDPSDNFETTQA
-238 YYSSQNYYEDGFSR
+238 FYSTQDYYEEGFSR
-252 ATLFDDTISLNFE
+252 AVLHDDIISINFD
-265 EIRINF
+265 EIRINY

-283 TTQVE
+283 TLQVE
-288 TRLSPRLRVPLDISF
+288 TRLSPRLRVPLDIGF
-303 FQENIID
+303 FQENFID
-310 KEGSSDLETNV
+310 KEGSTDLETSVN
-321 DFQKALRGLIIRAE
+321 FQKALRGIIIRAE
-335 DFSDD
+335 DFSED

-350 NINIVYEYD
+350 AVNIVYEYD

-364 GTLGDTT
+364 GTLGDTS
-371 DDTIE
+371 DDTVE
-376 KAEKEFSLSFNGI
+376 KVEKEISLAFNGI

-407 TISSNDNPSN
+407 IASSNNTPTN

-433 GDEEQDENELIE
+433 DIENQNENELIE
-445 DLRGETWLINE
+445 SLRGQSWLINE

-463 DPALANAKELLA
+463 DPNLASSQELLA
-475 QRLYLFNYDTG
+475 QRLYLFAYNSG
-486 FPLSDYISDGSVSNF
+486 FPLSDYVSDGSVSNF
-501 GANSDKSIFGGLL
+501 GRNSNKKIFGGLL

-520 TPYRY
+520 VPYRY

-547 LVVNADIDNLGFL
+547 LVVNADIN
-560 NAVTE
+560 NITPIKAVTE
-565 SEEELLY
+565 SEQDLVY
-572 PLSATLNPLGAVLI
+572 PLTATLNPLGAILI
-586 GSHPEATSEDKKVK
+586 GSHPDASSEDKKVR
-600 LELVY
+600 LELIY

>member
-17 ISSCNQDYHPVGE
+17 VSSCNQDYHPVGE
-30 SLFEDQTLETM
+30 SLFEDQTLETL
-41 TESFPTFTYQEKIK
+41 TESFQTFTYQEKIK

-115 NETVTAVYLDI
+115 NEKVTAVYLDI

-252 ATLFDDTISLNFE
+252 ATLFDERVSLNFE

-371 DDTIE
+371 DETIE

>member
-17 ISSCNQDYHPVGE
+17 VSSCNQDYHPVGE
-30 SLFEDQTLETM
+30 SLFEDQTLETL

-115 NETVTAVYLDI
+115 NEKVTAVYLDI

-252 ATLFDDTISLNFE
+252 ATLFDERVSLNFE

-463 DPALANAKELLA
+463 DPALANTKELLA

>member
-1 MRSIIKLLA
+1 MRHINKLLV
-10 SITLVLF
+10 SVTLILV
-17 ISSCNQDYHPVGE
+17 ISSCNQDFHPVGE
-30 SLFEDQTLETM
+30 ALFIDQTLETL
-41 TESFPTFTYQEKIK
+41 TESFPTFTFQEKLK

-63 LMQLGRITHPV
+63 LMQLGKINHPI
-74 FGLAEASFTGQL
+74 FGQAEASFTAQL
-86 TIANSP
+86 TIPNNL

-104 PDASDPNLIPE
+104 PDDSDPNLIPE
-115 NETVTAVYLDI
+115 NETVKFVYLDI
-126 PFFTNQNDTD
+126 PFFTNQDDAD

-151 QSNSDGDE
+151 LSNSDGDE
-159 LTDLIEFQLQL
+159 LTDLIEFQSQL

-187 EDNESYQNENREYEI
+187 DDNATYQSGNNVYQI
-202 DSLYGNREATFN
+202 DSVYGNREATFN
-214 LKVYELGAFLNN
+214 LKVYELGAYLNE
-226 LDPLNNFETTQA
+226 LDPSDNFETTQA
-238 YYSSQNYYEDGFSR
+238 FYSTQDYYEEGFSR
-252 ATLFDDTISLNFE
+252 AVLYDDIISLNFD
-265 EIRINF
+265 EIRINY

-283 TTQVE
+283 TLQVE
-288 TRLSPRLRVPLDISF
+288 TRLSPRLRVPLDIGF
-303 FQENIID
+303 FQENFID
-310 KEGSSDLETNV
+310 KEGSTDLETSVN
-321 DFQKALRGLIIRAE
+321 FQKALRGIIIRAE
-335 DFSDD
+335 DFSED

-350 NINIVYEYD
+350 AVNIVYEYD

-364 GTLGDTT
+364 GTLGDTS
-371 DDTIE
+371 DDTVE
-376 KAEKEFSLSFNGI
+376 KVEKEISLAFNGI

-407 TISSNDNPSN
+407 IASSNNTPTN

-433 GDEEQDENELIE
+433 DIENQNENELIE
-445 DLRGETWLINE
+445 SLRGQSWLINE

-463 DPALANAKELLA
+463 DPNLASSQELLA
-475 QRLYLFNYDTG
+475 QRLYLFAYNSG
-486 FPLSDYISDGSVSNF
+486 FPLSDYVSDGSVSNF
-501 GANSDKSIFGGLL
+501 GRNSNKKIFGGLL

-520 TPYRY
+520 VPYRY

-547 LVVNADIDNLGFL
+547 LGVNADIN
-560 NAVTE
+560 NITPIKAVTE
-565 SEEELLY
+565 SEQDLVY
-572 PLSATLNPLGAVLI
+572 PLTASLNPLGAILI
-586 GSHPEATSEDKKVK
+586 GSHPDASSEDKKVR
-600 LELVY
+600 LELIY

>member
-1 MRSIIKLLA
+1 MRHINKLLV
-10 SITLVLF
+10 SVTLILV
-17 ISSCNQDYHPVGE
+17 ISSCNQDFHPVGE
-30 SLFEDQTLETM
+30 ALFIDQTLETL
-41 TESFPTFTYQEKIK
+41 TESFPTFTFQEKLK

-63 LMQLGRITHPV
+63 LMQLGKINHPI
-74 FGLAEASFTGQL
+74 FGQAEASFTAQL
-86 TIANSP
+86 TIPNNL

-104 PDASDPNLIPE
+104 PDDSDPNLIPE
-115 NETVTAVYLDI
+115 NETVKFVYLDI
-126 PFFTNQNDTD
+126 PFFTNQDDAD

-151 QSNSDGDE
+151 LSNSDGDE
-159 LTDLIEFQLQL
+159 LTDLIEFQSQL

-187 EDNESYQNENREYEI
+187 DDNATYQSGNNVYQI
-202 DSLYGNREATFN
+202 DSVYGNREATFN
-214 LKVYELGAFLNN
+214 LKVYELGAYLNE
-226 LDPLNNFETTQA
+226 LDPSDNFETTQA
-238 YYSSQNYYEDGFSR
+238 FYSTQDYYEEGFSR
-252 ATLFDDTISLNFE
+252 AVLYDDIISLNFD
-265 EIRINF
+265 EIRINY

-283 TTQVE
+283 TLQVE
-288 TRLSPRLRVPLDISF
+288 TRLSPRLRVPLNIGF
-303 FQENIID
+303 FQENFID
-310 KEGSSDLETNV
+310 KEGSTDLETSVN
-321 DFQKALRGLIIRAE
+321 FQKALRGIIIRAE
-335 DFSDD
+335 DFSED

-350 NINIVYEYD
+350 AVNIVYEYY

-364 GTLGDTT
+364 GTLGDTS
-371 DDTIE
+371 DDTVE
-376 KAEKEFSLSFNGI
+376 KVEKEISLAFNGI

-407 TISSNDNPSN
+407 IASSNNTPTN

-433 GDEEQDENELIE
+433 DIENQNENELIE
-445 DLRGETWLINE
+445 SLRGQSWLINE

-463 DPALANAKELLA
+463 DPNLASSQELLA
-475 QRLYLFNYDTG
+475 QRLYLFAYNSG
-486 FPLSDYISDGSVSNF
+486 FPLSDYVSDGSVSNF
-501 GANSDKSIFGGLL
+501 GRNSNKKIFGGLL

-520 TPYRY
+520 VPYRY

-547 LVVNADIDNLGFL
+547 LVVNADIN
-560 NAVTE
+560 NITPIKAVTE
-565 SEEELLY
+565 SEQDLVY
-572 PLSATLNPLGAVLI
+572 PLTATLNPLGAILI
-586 GSHPEATSEDKKVK
+586 GSHPDASSEDKKVR
-600 LELVY
+600 LELIY

>member
-1 MRSIIKLLA
+1 MRHINKLLV
-10 SITLVLF
+10 SVTLILV
-17 ISSCNQDYHPVGE
+17 ISSCNQDFHPVGE
-30 SLFEDQTLETM
+30 ALFIDQTLETL
-41 TESFPTFTYQEKIK
+41 TESFPTFTFQEKLK

-63 LMQLGRITHPV
+63 LMQLGKINHPI
-74 FGLAEASFTGQL
+74 FGQAEASFTAQL
-86 TIANSP
+86 TIPNNL

-104 PDASDPNLIPE
+104 PDDSDPNLIPE
-115 NETVTAVYLDI
+115 NETVKYVYLDI
-126 PFFTNQNDTD
+126 PFFTNQDDAD

-151 QSNSDGDE
+151 LSNSDGDE
-159 LTDLIEFQLQL
+159 LTDLIEFQSQL

-187 EDNESYQNENREYEI
+187 DDNATYQSGNNVYQI
-202 DSLYGNREATFN
+202 DSVYGNREATFN
-214 LKVYELGAFLNN
+214 LKVYELGAYLNE
-226 LDPLNNFETTQA
+226 LDPSDNFETTQA
-238 YYSSQNYYEDGFSR
+238 FYSTQDYYEEGFSR
-252 ATLFDDTISLNFE
+252 AVLHDDIISLNFD
-265 EIRINF
+265 EIRINY

-283 TTQVE
+283 TLQVE
-288 TRLSPRLRVPLDISF
+288 TRLSPRLRVPLDIGF
-303 FQENIID
+303 FQENFID
-310 KEGSSDLETNV
+310 KEGSTDLETSVN
-321 DFQKALRGLIIRAE
+321 FQKALRGIIIRAE
-335 DFSDD
+335 DFSED

-350 NINIVYEYD
+350 AVNIVYEYD

-364 GTLGDTT
+364 GTLGDTS
-371 DDTIE
+371 DDTVE
-376 KAEKEFSLSFNGI
+376 KVEKEISLAFNGI

-407 TISSNDNPSN
+407 IASSNNTPTN

-433 GDEEQDENELIE
+433 DIENQNENELIE
-445 DLRGETWLINE
+445 SLRGQSWLINE

-463 DPALANAKELLA
+463 DPNLASSQELLA
-475 QRLYLFNYDTG
+475 QRLYLFAYNSG
-486 FPLSDYISDGSVSNF
+486 FPLSDYVSDGSVSNF
-501 GANSDKSIFGGLL
+501 GRNSNKKIFGGLL

-520 TPYRY
+520 VPYRY

-547 LVVNADIDNLGFL
+547 LVVNADIN
-560 NAVTE
+560 NITPIKAVTE
-565 SEEELLY
+565 SEQDLVY
-572 PLSATLNPLGAVLI
+572 PLTATLNPLGAILI
-586 GSHPEATSEDKKVK
+586 GSHPDASSEDKKVR
-600 LELVY
+600 LELIY

>member
-1 MRSIIKLLA
+1 MRHINKLLV
-10 SITLVLF
+10 SVTLILV
-17 ISSCNQDYHPVGE
+17 ISSCNQDFHPVGE
-30 SLFEDQTLETM
+30 ALFIDQTLETL
-41 TESFPTFTYQEKIK
+41 TESFPTFTFQEKLK

-63 LMQLGRITHPV
+63 LMQLGKINHPI
-74 FGLAEASFTGQL
+74 FGLAEASFTAQL
-86 TIANSP
+86 TITNNL

-104 PDASDPNLIPE
+104 PDDSDPNLIPE
-115 NETVTAVYLDI
+115 NETVKFVYLDI
-126 PFFTNQNDTD
+126 PFFTNQDDAD

-151 QSNSDGDE
+151 LSNSDGDE
-159 LTDLIEFQLQL
+159 LTDLIEFQSQL

-187 EDNESYQNENREYEI
+187 DDNATYQSGNNVYQI
-202 DSLYGNREATFN
+202 DSVYGNREATFN
-214 LKVYELGAFLNN
+214 LKVYELGAYLNE
-226 LDPLNNFETTQA
+226 LDPSDNFETTQA
-238 YYSSQNYYEDGFSR
+238 FYSTQDYYEEGFSR
-252 ATLFDDTISLNFE
+252 AVLYDDIISLNFD
-265 EIRINF
+265 EIRINY

-283 TTQVE
+283 TLQVE
-288 TRLSPRLRVPLDISF
+288 TRLSPRLRVPLDIGF
-303 FQENIID
+303 FQENFID
-310 KEGSSDLETNV
+310 KEGSTDLETSVN
-321 DFQKALRGLIIRAE
+321 FQKALRGIIIRAE
-335 DFSDD
+335 DFSED

-350 NINIVYEYD
+350 AVNIVYEYD

-364 GTLGDTT
+364 GTLGDTS
-371 DDTIE
+371 DDTVE
-376 KAEKEFSLSFNGI
+376 KVEKEISLAFNGI

-407 TISSNDNPSN
+407 IASSNNTPTN

-433 GDEEQDENELIE
+433 DIENQNENELIE
-445 DLRGETWLINE
+445 SLRGQSWLINE

-463 DPALANAKELLA
+463 DPNLASSQELLA
-475 QRLYLFNYDTG
+475 QRLYLFAYNSG
-486 FPLSDYISDGSVSNF
+486 FPLSDYVSDGSVSNF
-501 GANSDKSIFGGLL
+501 GRNSNKKIFGGLL

-520 TPYRY
+520 VPYRY

-547 LVVNADIDNLGFL
+547 LVVNADIN
-560 NAVTE
+560 NITPIKAVTE
-565 SEEELLY
+565 SEQDLVY
-572 PLSATLNPLGAVLI
+572 PLTATLNPLGAILI
-586 GSHPEATSEDKKVK
+586 GSHPDASSEDKKVR
-600 LELVY
+600 LELIY

>member
-17 ISSCNQDYHPVGE
+17 VSSCNQDYHPVGE
-30 SLFEDQTLETM
+30 SLFEDQTLETL

-115 NETVTAVYLDI
+115 NEKVTAVYLDI

-252 ATLFDDTISLNFE
+252 ATLFDERVSLNFE

-456 ANLIFYI
+456 ANLIFYV

>member
-1 MRSIIKLLA
+1 MRHINKLLV
-10 SITLVLF
+10 SVTLILV
-17 ISSCNQDYHPVGE
+17 ISSCNQDFHPVGE
-30 SLFEDQTLETM
+30 ALFIDQTLETL
-41 TESFPTFTYQEKIK
+41 TESFPTFTFQEKLK

-63 LMQLGRITHPV
+63 LMQLGKINHPI
-74 FGLAEASFTGQL
+74 FGQAEASFTAQL
-86 TIANSP
+86 TIPNNL

-104 PDASDPNLIPE
+104 PDDSDPNLIPE
-115 NETVTAVYLDI
+115 NETVKFVYLDI
-126 PFFTNQNDTD
+126 PFFTNQDDAD

-151 QSNSDGDE
+151 LSNSDGDE
-159 LTDLIEFQLQL
+159 LTDLIEFQSQL

-187 EDNESYQNENREYEI
+187 DDNATYQSGNNVYQI
-202 DSLYGNREATFN
+202 DSVYGNREATFN
-214 LKVYELGAFLNN
+214 LKVYELGAYLNE
-226 LDPLNNFETTQA
+226 LDPSDNFETTQA
-238 YYSSQNYYEDGFSR
+238 FYSTQDYYEEGFSR
-252 ATLFDDTISLNFE
+252 AVLHDDIISLNFD
-265 EIRINF
+265 EIRINY

-283 TTQVE
+283 TLQVE
-288 TRLSPRLRVPLDISF
+288 TRLSPRLRVPLDIGF
-303 FQENIID
+303 FQENFID
-310 KEGSSDLETNV
+310 KEGSTDLETSVN
-321 DFQKALRGLIIRAE
+321 FQKALRGIIIRAD
-335 DFSDD
+335 DFSED

-350 NINIVYEYD
+350 AVNIVYEYD

-364 GTLGDTT
+364 GTLGDTS
-371 DDTIE
+371 DDTVE
-376 KAEKEFSLSFNGI
+376 KVEKEISLAFNGI

-407 TISSNDNPSN
+407 IASSNNTPTN

-433 GDEEQDENELIE
+433 DIENQNENELIE
-445 DLRGETWLINE
+445 SLRGQSWLINE

-463 DPALANAKELLA
+463 DPNLASSQELLA
-475 QRLYLFNYDTG
+475 QRLYLFAYNSG
-486 FPLSDYISDGSVSNF
+486 FPLSDYVSDGSVSNF
-501 GANSDKSIFGGLL
+501 GRNSNKKIFGGLL

-520 TPYRY
+520 VPYRY

-547 LVVNADIDNLGFL
+547 LVVNADIN
-560 NAVTE
+560 NITPIKAVTE
-565 SEEELLY
+565 SEQDLVY
-572 PLSATLNPLGAVLI
+572 PLTASLNPLGAILI
-586 GSHPEATSEDKKVK
+586 GSHPDASSEDKKVR
-600 LELVY
+600 LELIY

>member
-1 MRSIIKLLA
+1 MRHINKLLV
-10 SITLVLF
+10 SVTLILV
-17 ISSCNQDYHPVGE
+17 ISSCNQDFHPVGE
-30 SLFEDQTLETM
+30 ALFIDQTLETL
-41 TESFPTFTYQEKIK
+41 TESFPTFTFQEKLK

-63 LMQLGRITHPV
+63 LMQLGKINHPI
-74 FGLAEASFTGQL
+74 FGQAEASFTAQL
-86 TIANSP
+86 TIPNNL

-104 PDASDPNLIPE
+104 PDDSDPNLIPE
-115 NETVTAVYLDI
+115 NETVKFVYLDI
-126 PFFTNQNDTD
+126 PFFTNQDDAD

-151 QSNSDGDE
+151 LSNSDGDE
-159 LTDLIEFQLQL
+159 LTDLIEFQSQL

-187 EDNESYQNENREYEI
+187 DDNATYQSGNNVYQI
-202 DSLYGNREATFN
+202 DSVYGNREATFN
-214 LKVYELGAFLNN
+214 LKVYELGAYLNE
-226 LDPLNNFETTQA
+226 LDPSDNFETTQA
-238 YYSSQNYYEDGFSR
+238 FYSTQDYYEEGFSR
-252 ATLFDDTISLNFE
+252 AVLHDDIISINFD
-265 EIRINF
+265 EIRINY

-283 TTQVE
+283 TLQVE
-288 TRLSPRLRVPLDISF
+288 TRLSPRLRVPLDIGF
-303 FQENIID
+303 FQENFID
-310 KEGSSDLETNV
+310 KEGSTDLETSVN
-321 DFQKALRGLIIRAE
+321 FQKALRGIIIRAE
-335 DFSDD
+335 DFSED

-350 NINIVYEYD
+350 AVNIVYEYD

-364 GTLGDTT
+364 GTLGDTS
-371 DDTIE
+371 DDTVE
-376 KAEKEFSLSFNGI
+376 KVEKEISLAFNGI

-407 TISSNDNPSN
+407 IASSNNTPTN

-433 GDEEQDENELIE
+433 DIENQNENELIE
-445 DLRGETWLINE
+445 SLRGQSWLINE

-463 DPALANAKELLA
+463 DPNLASSQELLA
-475 QRLYLFNYDTG
+475 QRLYLFAYNSG
-486 FPLSDYISDGSVSNF
+486 FPLSDYVSDGSVSNF
-501 GANSDKSIFGGLL
+501 GRNSNKKIFGGLL

-520 TPYRY
+520 VPYRY

-547 LVVNADIDNLGFL
+547 LVVNADIN
-560 NAVTE
+560 NITPIKAVTE
-565 SEEELLY
+565 SEQDLVY
-572 PLSATLNPLGAVLI
+572 PLTASLNPLGAILI
-586 GSHPEATSEDKKVK
+586 GSHPDASSEDKKVR
-600 LELVY
+600 LELIY